1 VVHNSNVGKG
11 VTSLNSNGST
21 VGVGSTFLDNVYQAV
36 AVSIAQT
43 STPGLGVTYVAKVTA
58 SLTSYNGLSGI
69 GFSNFYGEYSWGRI
83 ALGSREKEISYNAY
97 TIKWIY
103 WNSNWYND

>member
-1 VVHNSNVGKG
+1 VIGIG
-11 VTSLNSNGST
+11 T
-21 VGVGSTFLDNVYQAV
+21 TFLDNVYQAV

-43 STPGLGVTYVAKVTA
+43 SVIGLGVTYVAKVTV

-83 ALGSREKEISYNAY
+83 ILGDRKKESSYNAY
-97 TIKWIY
+97 TFNGYVGISTSTIIRRSSPLKYLNYI
-103 WNSNWYND
+103 S